1 MKLWQV
7 WGWEV
12 LVAGGDGRSWGWW
25 GWEVLVAG
33 LIGGP
38 VVAGDT
44 NVIIVM
50 RINKELEE
58 IERLGTTW

>member
-1 MKLWQV
+1 MGGPGAGGDGKS
-7 WGWEV
+7 WGGWGLEV
-12 LVAGGDGRSWGWW
+12 LVAG
-25 GWEVLVAG
+25 V
-33 LIGGP
+33 IGGP

-58 IERLGTTW
+58 IERLRTTW